1 MILVV
6 LDILDLEIAIES
18 EFGVAVIEDEFVELK
33 SHEDIIDYIWDLI
46 NDSEVFN
53 ILSHEHNRNNHNS
66 ADVGPDN
73 I

>member
-1 MILVV
+1 MGCWLTNW
-6 LDILDLEIAIES
+6 DLED
-18 EFGVAVIEDEFVELK
+18 DEYADVPDELK
-33 SHEDIIDYIWDLI
+33 DANIWDLI

-66 ADVGPDN
+66 VDVGPDS

>member
-1 MILVV
+1 MSWI
-6 LDILDLEIAIES
+6 
-18 EFGVAVIEDEFVELK
+18 GDEFVELK

-66 ADVGPDN
+66 VDVGPDN